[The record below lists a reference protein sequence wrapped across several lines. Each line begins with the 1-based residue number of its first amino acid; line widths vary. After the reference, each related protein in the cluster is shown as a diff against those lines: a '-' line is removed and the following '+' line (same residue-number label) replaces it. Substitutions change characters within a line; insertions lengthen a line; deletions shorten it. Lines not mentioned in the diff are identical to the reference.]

1 MGRPSIH
8 RRSWVGDPCW
18 RQARVGWDVGV
29 RLYTRVMTADR
40 RELHELVD
48 ALPDDQVARA
58 LADVRRRVPAT
69 SGERPWPPAF
79 FGMGV
84 DKDGRTDLSVSVDEI
99 LAGGFGATR
108 S

>member
-1 MGRPSIH
+1 MVTTNSCDPANRT
-8 RRSWVGDPCW
+8 RSALTGSAHTGSTTRTPMPCC
-18 RQARVGWDVGV
+18 AS
-29 RLYTRVMTADR
+29 
-40 RELHELVD
+40 
-48 ALPDDQVARA
+48 
-58 LADVRRRVPAT
+58 RVPT
-69 SGERPWPPAF
+69 STGERPWPPAF

>member
-1 MGRPSIH
+1 MA
-8 RRSWVGDPCW
+8 D
-18 RQARVGWDVGV
+18 ARVVAAADVGRGAAGLWARGS
-29 RLYTRVMTADR
+29 RLGVMTAER
-40 RELHELVD
+40 HELHELVD
-48 ALPDDQVARA
+48 ALPDDQVARV
-58 LADVRRRVPAT
+58 LADVRRRVPAK

-99 LAGGFGATR
+99 LAGGFGASR

>member
-1 MGRPSIH
+1 MRPS
-8 RRSWVGDPCW
+8 
-18 RQARVGWDVGV
+18 
-29 RLYTRVMTADR
+29 RLGVMTADR
-40 RELHELVD
+40 HELHELVD
-48 ALPDDQVARA
+48 ALPDDQVARV
-58 LADVRRRVPAT
+58 LADVRRRVPA
-69 SGERPWPPAF
+69 SPGERPWTPAF